1 MKTQLPLATVNE
13 PSLQAQVRSRR
24 KKTRT
29 KTLKHYGEKIGWLV
43 ASLTTFVLIWESL
56 AFFGLIDTAILP
68 PPHQFLGEV
77 TNQEQFFD
85 RQLGATRVGGNFVA
99 LTAISATLKRV
110 FAGIFFGFIAAF
122 SCGLFASYF
131 RLFGKLTL
139 PTLTLLAPIS
149 ATAWIP
155 LAILLFGVGDAPAIF
170 IVFIGIFFSLTL
182 ATVDCIKNVD
192 QLYINTGLVLG
203 ASRWQIMRFIVVP
216 AIIPSLFV
224 VLRINFFA
232 AWASVLAAEM
242 VGVNTGL
249 GAMVMVARQ
258 MFNVK
263 LMFLGMTLIG
273 LVGYT
278 IDVCF
283 AQVQNR
289 VLWWKTATKI

>member
-1 MKTQLPLATVNE
+1 MKT
-13 PSLQAQVRSRR
+13 PSPVAVAEKTQVPSVAQARR
-24 KKTRT
+24 KKAWQKSLTQRA
-29 KTLKHYGEKIGWLV
+29 EKVGWLV
-43 ASLTTFVLIWESL
+43 ASLTTFVMIWESL
-56 AFFGLIDTAILP
+56 AFLGLIDTAILP
-68 PPHQFLGEV
+68 PPHQFLGEIA
-77 TNQEQFFD
+77 NQEQFFD

-99 LTAISATLKRV
+99 LTAIAATLKRV
-110 FAGIFFGFIAAF
+110 FAGIFFGFVAAF
-122 SCGLFASYF
+122 SCGLLASYF
-131 RLFGKLTL
+131 RLFGNLTL
-139 PTLTLLAPIS
+139 PTFTLLAPIS

-182 ATVDCIKNVD
+182 ATVDCVKNVD

-203 ASRWQIMRFIVVP
+203 ASRWQIMRYIVVP

-224 VLRINFFA
+224 VLRVNFFA

-273 LVGYT
+273 LVGYS

-289 VLWWKTATKI
+289 VLWWKAATKL

>member
-1 MKTQLPLATVNE
+1 MKT
-13 PSLQAQVRSRR
+13 PSSVAVAEKPQVSSVAQNRR
-24 KKTRT
+24 KKAWQKKIAQRA
-29 KTLKHYGEKIGWLV
+29 EKVGWLV

-68 PPHQFLGEV
+68 PPHQFLGEIA
-77 TNQEQFFD
+77 NQEQFFD

-99 LTAISATLKRV
+99 LTAIAATLKRV
-110 FAGIFFGFIAAF
+110 FAGIFFGFVAAF
-122 SCGLFASYF
+122 SCGLLASYF
-131 RLFGKLTL
+131 RLFGNLTL
-139 PTLTLLAPIS
+139 PTFTLLAPIS

-182 ATVDCIKNVD
+182 ATVDCVKNVD

-203 ASRWQIMRFIVVP
+203 ASRWQIMRYIVVP

-224 VLRINFFA
+224 VLRVNFFA

-273 LVGYT
+273 LVGYS

-289 VLWWKTATKI
+289 VLWWKAATKL

>member
-1 MKTQLPLATVNE
+1 MKTPPTVAVAEKPQVPLA
-13 PSLQAQVRSRR
+13 PQAQRKRLWR
-24 KKTRT
+24 KKLLNR
-29 KTLKHYGEKIGWLV
+29 LERVGWLI
-43 ASLTTFVLIWESL
+43 ASLTTFVLFWEFL
-56 AFFGLIDTAILP
+56 AFAGLIDTAILP

-99 LTAISATLKRV
+99 LTAIAATLKRV
-110 FAGIFFGFIAAF
+110 FAGILIGFIAAF
-122 SCGLFASYF
+122 SCGLLASYF
-131 RLFGKLTL
+131 RLFGNLTL
-139 PTLTLLAPIS
+139 PTFTLLAPIS

-182 ATVDCIKNVD
+182 ATVDCVKNVD

-224 VLRINFFA
+224 VLRVNFFA

-258 MFNVK
+258 MFNVR

-273 LVGYT
+273 LVGYS

-283 AQVQNR
+283 ALVPRR
-289 VLWWKTATKI
+289 VLWWKTATKL

>member
-1 MKTQLPLATVNE
+1 MKTQLPLATVDE
-13 PSLQAQVRSRR
+13 PTTQALVRSRR
-24 KKTRT
+24 KKTSV
-29 KTLKHYGEKIGWLV
+29 KTLKYYGEKIGWLV
-43 ASLTTFVLIWESL
+43 ASLTTFVLFWESL
-56 AFFGLIDTAILP
+56 AFLGLIDTAILP

-110 FAGIFFGFIAAF
+110 FAGIFFGCIAAF

-139 PTLTLLAPIS
+139 PTFTLLAPIS

-289 VLWWKTATKI
+289 VLWWKAATKI

>member
-1 MKTQLPLATVNE
+1 
-13 PSLQAQVRSRR
+13 
-24 KKTRT
+24 
-29 KTLKHYGEKIGWLV
+29 
-43 ASLTTFVLIWESL
+43 
-56 AFFGLIDTAILP
+56 
-68 PPHQFLGEV
+68 
-77 TNQEQFFD
+77 
-85 RQLGATRVGGNFVA
+85 
-99 LTAISATLKRV
+99 
-110 FAGIFFGFIAAF
+110 
-122 SCGLFASYF
+122 
-131 RLFGKLTL
+131 
-139 PTLTLLAPIS
+139 
-149 ATAWIP
+149 
-155 LAILLFGVGDAPAIF
+155 
-170 IVFIGIFFSLTL
+170 
-182 ATVDCIKNVD
+182 
-192 QLYINTGLVLG
+192 
-203 ASRWQIMRFIVVP
+203 MRFIVVP